1 MSLNSRVLARSSW
14 ILSVYFIL
22 LFNRK
27 GGDEYLFPGSVGYL
41 SVWGGN
47 GGGGSLYL
55 NVAASMAV

>member
-1 MSLNSRVLARSSW
+1 MSLNSRVHAHSSW

-41 SVWGGN
+41 SVWGGM
-47 GGGGSLYL
+47 GGGG
-55 NVAASMAV
+55 VCI